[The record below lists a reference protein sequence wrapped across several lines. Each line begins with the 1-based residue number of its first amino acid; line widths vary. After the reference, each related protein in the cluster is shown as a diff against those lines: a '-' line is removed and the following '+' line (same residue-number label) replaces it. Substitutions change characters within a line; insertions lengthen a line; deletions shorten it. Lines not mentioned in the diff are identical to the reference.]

1 MKCEQRHKVHKV
13 NKYARTVLEGNLKH
27 IASTF
32 ANKMTLSKRNYTAK
46 GGYTSW
52 QELEYT

>member
-1 MKCEQRHKVHKV
+1 MKCEQRHKV